1 MKKPV
6 IHPSAFVADN
16 ATVRGSVTLGANSS
30 VFFGAVLRG
39 DRAPITIGA
48 GTNIQDNCVVHVDYD
63 HPVTVGENVTVGHGA
78 ILHGCTVGDNTLIG
92 MGAIVLNGAKVG
104 SNCLIGAGALVPQ
117 NVEIPDGS
125 LAFGSPAKIKGQ
137 LDEAAIAEL
146 RQAALAEYQQEG
158 KALQN
163 QYSML
168 DAQEKADYDRWQ
180 AARGDWQKQLEAAQ
194 AAYEDAGSQDQKLYQ
209 TLLAHFSDKAE
220 QERKLSASGVRL
232 TDSGDTGSRGESL
245 SSTAAESLQRAVVNY
260 LKRGNGDLAQAL
272 AAQYT
277 ARMTPAQRQRF
288 EKLLGQYGMTL
299 A

>member
-63 HPVTVGENVTVGHGA
+63 HPVAVGENVTVGHGA

-92 MGAIVLNGAKVG
+92 MGAIVLNGANVG

-146 RQAALAEYQQEG
+146 RQAALDYQKEAIAY
-158 KALQN
+158 KT
-163 QYSML
+163 
-168 DAQEKADYDRWQ
+168 E
-180 AARGDWQKQLEAAQ
+180 QKQ
-194 AAYEDAGSQDQKLYQ
+194 
-209 TLLAHFSDKAE
+209 
-220 QERKLSASGVRL
+220 
-232 TDSGDTGSRGESL
+232 
-245 SSTAAESLQRAVVNY
+245 
-260 LKRGNGDLAQAL
+260 
-272 AAQYT
+272 
-277 ARMTPAQRQRF
+277 
-288 EKLLGQYGMTL
+288 
-299 A
+299 